1 MSNKLIYPTV
11 DFCKEIENYRNEMI
25 QNNDSFDGCSDLRK
39 FENMEKWVQYTYDLQ
54 DKNKIPPHYV
64 TAEQYLLVNEKKRIL
79 GMIQLRHELNDYLL
93 EIGGHIGYSV
103 RPSERRKGY
112 ATRIL
117 SYALKECK
125 KLGLDK
131 VILGCY
137 KKNIGSAK
145 TIIKNG
151 GKLIREEDYI
161 KQVNDNYTINL
172 VNQFYEIYI

>member
-1 MSNKLIYPTV
+1 MRNKLIQPTIE
-11 DFCKEIENYRNEMI
+11 FCKEIENYRNEMI

-54 DKNKIPPHYV
+54 DKNKIPAHYV

-112 ATRIL
+112 ANEML
-117 SYALKECK
+117 SKVLNICK
-125 KLGLDK
+125 QKGMDK
-131 VILGCY
+131 VLVTCNED
-137 KKNIGSAK
+137 NIASRK
-145 TIIKNG
+145 TILKNG
-151 GKLIREEDYI
+151 GILENKSYEVDE
-161 KQVNDNYTINL
+161 DNYVERYWIHLNGK
-172 VNQFYEIYI
+172 